1 VRVGHIQDILTRHFD
16 KLFNTPEVIAEE
28 YSIPMKPVRSAAD
41 ACVMESTPGRIDTI
55 DRREIH
61 EIPVIPINISTTH
74 TIATQIRMRT
84 GHIEPEEVRSSIKD
98 LHCDSNVNV
107 ENRLVETETTV
118 EKTGLIGKKEPKR
131 MELPDDDIHPIE
143 LKAEE
148 PDIASHTRE
157 LHARQEVFSLGD
169 VRWMYKHSYA
179 VKPTK
184 PRSLDRTDVLYFWKA
199 LLREVPTHMGADLE
213 LIAIFQGV
221 EVDRFKSI
229 QYDRRKEVLMLDP
242 YPTTYQSRVAGKR
255 CDIIYGRYI
264 PKDRI
269 LKTVLESD

>member
-1 VRVGHIQDILTRHFD
+1 MGHIQDILTRHFD

-28 YSIPMKPVRSAAD
+28 YSIPMKPVHSAAD
-41 ACVMESTPGRIDTI
+41 ACVMESTSGRIDTI

-61 EIPVIPINISTTH
+61 EIPVVPINISTTH

-84 GHIEPEEVRSSIKD
+84 GHIEPEKVRSSIKD
-98 LHCDSNVNV
+98 LHCDLNVHV
-107 ENRLVETETTV
+107 EKRLVETETPV
-118 EKTGLIGKKEPKR
+118 EKTELIGKQEPKR
-131 MELPDDDIHPIE
+131 SDLPDDGIHPIE

-157 LHARQEVFSLGD
+157 LYAPQEIIPLGD
-169 VRWMYKHSYA
+169 VRWMYKHSYTI
-179 VKPTK
+179 KPTK
-184 PRSLDRTDVLYFWKA
+184 PRSLDRTDVLFYWKA
-199 LLREVPTHMGADLE
+199 ILREVPTHMGADLE
-213 LIAIFQGV
+213 LLAIFQGV

-229 QYDRRKEVLMLDP
+229 QYDRLKEVLMLDP
-242 YPTTYQSRVAGKR
+242 YPVIQQSHDAGKR

-269 LKTVLESD
+269 LRVVLESD

>member
-1 VRVGHIQDILTRHFD
+1 MGHIQDILTRHFD
-16 KLFNTPEVIAEE
+16 KLFNTPEVIAGE

-41 ACVMESTPGRIDTI
+41 ACVMESTSGRIDTI

-61 EIPVIPINISTTH
+61 EIPVIPINISITH

-84 GHIEPEEVRSSIKD
+84 GHIEPEKVRSSIKD
-98 LHCDSNVNV
+98 LHYDLNVHV
-107 ENRLVETETTV
+107 ENRPVETETPV
-118 EKTGLIGKKEPKR
+118 EKTELIGKKETKR
-131 MELPDDDIHPIE
+131 AELPDDDIHAIE

-157 LHARQEVFSLGD
+157 LHAPSEVFSLGD
-169 VRWMYKHSYA
+169 VRWMYKHSYTI
-179 VKPTK
+179 KPTK
-184 PRSLDRTDVLYFWKA
+184 PRSLDRTDVLFYWKA
-199 LLREVPTHMGADLE
+199 ILREVPTHMGADLE

-221 EVDRFKSI
+221 EVARFKSI
-229 QYDRRKEVLMLDP
+229 RYDRRKEVLMLDP
-242 YPTTYQSRVAGKR
+242 YPAIQQSPDAGKR

-269 LKTVLESD
+269 LRVVLESD